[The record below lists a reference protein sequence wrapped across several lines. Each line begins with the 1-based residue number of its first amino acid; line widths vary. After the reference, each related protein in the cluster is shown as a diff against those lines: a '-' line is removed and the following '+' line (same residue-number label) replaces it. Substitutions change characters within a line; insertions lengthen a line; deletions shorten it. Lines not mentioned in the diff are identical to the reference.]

1 MTVKEVT
8 AVIDDGRLREA
19 PDTVTAWVIWSPPV
33 TGRAMAVLRAVFR
46 DRRLVRMDYE
56 LFGEEYRRLVK
67 GGDGDIDPAQGELRV
82 LWSQKRQLERHAELC
97 HDALEAYHRLV
108 LDSQELLTRDEQGAW
123 ARALELRRRAEKPP
137 DLGRR
142 R

>member
-1 MTVKEVT
+1 
-8 AVIDDGRLREA
+8 
-19 PDTVTAWVIWSPPV
+19 
-33 TGRAMAVLRAVFR
+33 
-46 DRRLVRMDYE
+46 MDYE